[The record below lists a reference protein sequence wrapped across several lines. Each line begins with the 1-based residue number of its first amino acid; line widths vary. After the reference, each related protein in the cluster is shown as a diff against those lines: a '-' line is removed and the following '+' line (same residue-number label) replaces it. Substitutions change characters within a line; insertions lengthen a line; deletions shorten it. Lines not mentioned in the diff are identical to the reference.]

1 MFALKDLKDDG
12 DTKSVD
18 SCGDVSVR
26 REYTEDEAMGL
37 IDELCVGYTTE
48 QAAKCVDQMIRK
60 IRNHV
65 LELDASTPESVVG
78 RNVHEYITHSLKLA
92 GESVISS
99 VKSNLSLEKILSN
112 LRTSRSLIDS

>member
-1 MFALKDLKDDG
+1 
-12 DTKSVD
+12 VD

-26 REYTEDEAMGL
+26 RGYTEDETMGL

-65 LELDASTPESVVG
+65 LELDATTPESIVG

-92 GESVISS
+92 GESVISC
-99 VKSNLSLEKILSN
+99 VKSNLSLERILCNS
-112 LRTSRSLIDS
+112 RTARSLVDTELHEI